1 METRQIADAA
11 ARSAQLHALARGYV
25 TEALGKKNFD
35 AIPYADDVSLRAPIA
50 PGGSANPIVGREKLR
65 TVWWAPLPGLI
76 GEVEVLDTFVNQ
88 DLSAVTVEFSCGI
101 IDPPCTLRVVDRF
114 KVNAEGKIVDQ
125 ENFADP
131 RDVTNP
137 GWRDA

>member
-1 METRQIADAA
+1 METTQHADATT
-11 ARSAQLHALARGYV
+11 RSAQLHAIARGYV

-35 AIPYADDVSLRAPIA
+35 AIPYADDVVLRAPIA
-50 PGGSANPIVGREKLR
+50 PGGSAHPLVGRENLR
-65 TVWWAPLPGLI
+65 TIWWAPLPGLI

-88 DLSAVTVEFSCGI
+88 DLSAVTVEFLCGI
-101 IDPPCTLRVVDRF
+101 TNPPCTLRIIDRL
-114 KVNAEGKIVDQ
+114 KVNDEGEIVEQ
-125 ENFADP
+125 ENFFDP